1 MWDSQRN
8 LSPVVYA
15 EDTGSKISPFRPP
28 SEQPSQIQVFH
39 THCILIFARADEATD
54 NVQGWNKFGCLK
66 NHLERNFW
74 RHLKVFLHLLQ
85 LSMVLWAGLIVEQ
98 TRVTQ
103 SQVSP
108 RPYLFREHLRGRRA
122 RTGAF
127 GRRFDTY
134 CSLKWA
140 AQPNAGHSL
149 PAPAR
154 SAAVL
159 ALVKGLPKH
168 LASIKS

>member
-1 MWDSQRN
+1 MLRIQEAKCLHPWPSQD
-8 LSPVVYA
+8 P
-15 EDTGSKISPFRPP
+15 RPP
-28 SEQPSQIQVFH
+28 HSLLYCCQSRWSYWQCPGLKQI
-39 THCILIFARADEATD
+39 
-54 NVQGWNKFGCLK
+54 WM
-66 NHLERNFW
+66 LEKSAKRIFW

-85 LSMVLWAGLIVEQ
+85 LSMVLWAGLMVVQ
-98 TRVTQ
+98 SKNDQ

-108 RPYLFREHLRGRRA
+108 RWYLFREHLRGRRA
-122 RTGAF
+122 Q
-127 GRRFDTY
+127 GRGFSRFDTY

-149 PAPAR
+149 PTPAW

-168 LASIKS
+168 LPSIKS